1 MQDGENNNNDNNP
14 QQDEEL
20 QQAPQLLSQEEAN
33 EKYRAQQHVNRD
45 LERKLK
51 EALKQNDKYKSME
64 EEYAKLQGRE
74 AEYQKTKEL
83 AEIQQ
88 QAIANANQ
96 RVLKSEIR
104 AAAASVLENPSDA
117 TIFLDLSK
125 FTVSDDGE
133 TNSEEISNALG
144 ALVKERPY
152 LAKRQQNTGVVSTPP
167 SGARNQTVQQLT
179 LEQVRNMTPSEIAK
193 ADAEGRLNNIL
204 EGKK

>member
-1 MQDGENNNNDNNP
+1 MQDGVNNNDNNS
-14 QQDEEL
+14 QQDEDL
-20 QQAPQLLSQEEAN
+20 QQSPQLLSQEEAN

-74 AEYQKTKEL
+74 AEYQKAEEL
-83 AEIQQ
+83 AKIQQ
-88 QAIANANQ
+88 QAIATANQ

-117 TIFLDLSK
+117 TIFLDLSQ

-133 TNSEEISNALG
+133 TNSEEINNALG

-167 SGARNQTVQQLT
+167 SGARTQTVQQLMR
-179 LEQVRNMTPSEIAK
+179 EQLKGMTPSEIAK
-193 ADAEGRLNNIL
+193 ADAEGRLRNIL

>member
-1 MQDGENNNNDNNP
+1 MQDGVNNNDNNS
-14 QQDEEL
+14 QQDEDL
-20 QQAPQLLSQEEAN
+20 QQSPQLLSQEEAN

-74 AEYQKTKEL
+74 AEYQKAEEL
-83 AEIQQ
+83 AKIQQ
-88 QAIANANQ
+88 QAIVTANQ

-117 TIFLDLSK
+117 TIFLDLSQ

-133 TNSEEISNALG
+133 TNSEEINNALG

-167 SGARNQTVQQLT
+167 SGARTQTVQQLT
-179 LEQVRNMTPSEIAK
+179 REQLKGMAPSEIAK
-193 ADAEGRLNNIL
+193 ADAEGRLRNIL

>member
-1 MQDGENNNNDNNP
+1 MQDGENNNDNNS
-14 QQDEEL
+14 QQDEDL
-20 QQAPQLLSQEEAN
+20 QQNPQLLSQEEAN

-51 EALKQNDKYKSME
+51 DALKQNDKYKGME
-64 EEYAKLQGRE
+64 EQLAKLQGRE
-74 AEYQKTKEL
+74 AEYQKAEEL
-83 AEIQQ
+83 AKLQQ
-88 QAIANANQ
+88 QAIVTANQ

-104 AAAASVLENPSDA
+104 AAAAGVLENPADA

-133 TNSEEISNALG
+133 TNSEEINNALG

-152 LAKRQQNTGVVSTPP
+152 LAKRQPNTGVVSTPP
-167 SGARNQTVQQLT
+167 SGTRAQTVQQLT
-179 LEQVRNMTPSEIAK
+179 REQLKGMTPSEIAK
-193 ADAEGRLNNIL
+193 ADAEGRLNDIL

>member
-1 MQDGENNNNDNNP
+1 MQDGENNNDNNS

-20 QQAPQLLSQEEAN
+20 QQNPQLLSQEEAN

-51 EALKQNDKYKSME
+51 DALKQNDKYKGME
-64 EEYAKLQGRE
+64 EQLAKLQGRE
-74 AEYQKTKEL
+74 AEYQKAEEL
-83 AEIQQ
+83 AKLQQ

-104 AAAASVLENPSDA
+104 AAAAGVLENPSDA
-117 TIFLDLSK
+117 AIFLDLSQ

-152 LAKRQQNTGVVSTPP
+152 LAKRQSNTGVVSTPP
-167 SGARNQTVQQLT
+167 SGTRAQTVQQLT
-179 LEQVRNMTPSEIAK
+179 REQLKGMTPSEIAK
-193 ADAEGRLNNIL
+193 ADAEGRLNDIL

>member
-1 MQDGENNNNDNNP
+1 MQDGENNNDNNS

-20 QQAPQLLSQEEAN
+20 QQNPQLLSQEEAN

-51 EALKQNDKYKSME
+51 DALKQNDKYKDME
-64 EEYAKLQGRE
+64 EQLAKLQGRE
-74 AEYQKTKEL
+74 AEYQKAEEL
-83 AEIQQ
+83 AKLQQ

-104 AAAASVLENPSDA
+104 AAAAGVLENPADA
-117 TIFLDLSK
+117 TIFLDLSQ

-133 TNSEEISNALG
+133 TNSEEINNALG

-167 SGARNQTVQQLT
+167 SGARAQTVQQLT
-179 LEQVRNMTPSEIAK
+179 LEQVRNMTPHEIAK

>member
-1 MQDGENNNNDNNP
+1 MQDGVNNNDNNS
-14 QQDEEL
+14 QQDEDL

-74 AEYQKTKEL
+74 AEYQKAEEL
-83 AEIQQ
+83 AKIQQ

-133 TNSEEISNALG
+133 TNSEEINNALG

-179 LEQVRNMTPSEIAK
+179 REQLKGMTSSEIAK

-204 EGKK
+204 EGK

>member
-1 MQDGENNNNDNNP
+1 MQDGVNNNDNNS
-14 QQDEEL
+14 QQDEDL
-20 QQAPQLLSQEEAN
+20 QQSPQLLSQEEAN

-74 AEYQKTKEL
+74 AEAEEL
-83 AEIQQ
+83 AKIQQ

>member
-1 MQDGENNNNDNNP
+1 MQDGENNNDNDS
-14 QQDEEL
+14 QQAEEL
-20 QQAPQLLSQEEAN
+20 QQNPQLLSQEEAN

-51 EALKQNDKYKSME
+51 DALRQNDKYKGME
-64 EEYAKLQGRE
+64 EQLAKLQGRE
-74 AEYQKTKEL
+74 AEYQKAEEL
-83 AEIQQ
+83 AKIQQ

-96 RVLKSEIR
+96 RVLKSDIR
-104 AAAASVLENPSDA
+104 AAAASVLENPADA

-133 TNSEEISNALG
+133 TNSEEINNALG

-152 LAKRQQNTGVVSTPP
+152 LAKRQPNTGVVSTPP
-167 SGARNQTVQQLT
+167 SGTRAQTVQQLT
-179 LEQVRNMTPSEIAK
+179 REQLKGMTPSEIAK

-204 EGKK
+204 EGK

>member
-1 MQDGENNNNDNNP
+1 MQDGVNNNDNNS
-14 QQDEEL
+14 QQDEDL
-20 QQAPQLLSQEEAN
+20 QQSPQLLSQEEAN

-74 AEYQKTKEL
+74 AEYQKAEEL
-83 AEIQQ
+83 AKIQQ
-88 QAIANANQ
+88 QAIATANQ

-117 TIFLDLSK
+117 TIFLDLSQ

-133 TNSEEISNALG
+133 TNSEEINNALG

-167 SGARNQTVQQLT
+167 SGARTQTVQQLT
-179 LEQVRNMTPSEIAK
+179 REQLNGMTPSEIAK
-193 ADAEGRLNNIL
+193 ADAEGRLRNIL

>member
-1 MQDGENNNNDNNP
+1 MQDGVNNNDNNS
-14 QQDEEL
+14 QQDEDL
-20 QQAPQLLSQEEAN
+20 QQSPQLLSQEEAN

-74 AEYQKTKEL
+74 AEYQKAEEL
-83 AEIQQ
+83 AKIQQ
-88 QAIANANQ
+88 QAITNANQ

-133 TNSEEISNALG
+133 TNSEEINNALG

-167 SGARNQTVQQLT
+167 SGTRAQTVQQLT
-179 LEQVRNMTPSEIAK
+179 REQLKGMTSSEIAK

-204 EGKK
+204 EGK

>member
-1 MQDGENNNNDNNP
+1 MQDGVNNNDNNS
-14 QQDEEL
+14 QQDEGL
-20 QQAPQLLSQEEAN
+20 QQSPQLLSQEEAN

-74 AEYQKTKEL
+74 AEYQKAEEL
-83 AEIQQ
+83 AKIQQ
-88 QAIANANQ
+88 QAITNANQ

-104 AAAASVLENPSDA
+104 AAAAGVLENPSDA
-117 TIFLDLSK
+117 TIFLDLSQ

-133 TNSEEISNALG
+133 TNSEEINNALG

-152 LAKRQQNTGVVSTPP
+152 LAKRQPNTGVVSTPP
-167 SGARNQTVQQLT
+167 SGARTQTVQQLT
-179 LEQVRNMTPSEIAK
+179 REQLKGMTSSEIAK

-204 EGKK
+204 EGK

>member
-1 MQDGENNNNDNNP
+1 MQDGENNNDNNS

-20 QQAPQLLSQEEAN
+20 QQNPQLLSQEEAN

-51 EALKQNDKYKSME
+51 DALKQNDKYKGME
-64 EEYAKLQGRE
+64 EQLAKLQGRE
-74 AEYQKTKEL
+74 AEYQKAEEL
-83 AEIQQ
+83 AKIQQ
-88 QAIANANQ
+88 QTIVNANQ
-96 RVLKSEIR
+96 RVLKSDIR
-104 AAAASVLENPSDA
+104 AAAAGVLENPADA

-152 LAKRQQNTGVVSTPP
+152 LAKRQSNTGVIATPP
-167 SGARNQTVQQLT
+167 SGTRAQTVQQLT

-193 ADAEGRLNNIL
+193 ADAEGRLSNIL
-204 EGKK
+204 EGK

>member
-1 MQDGENNNNDNNP
+1 MQDGENNNDNNS
-14 QQDEEL
+14 
-20 QQAPQLLSQEEAN
+20 QQAEESQQNPQLLSQEEAN

-51 EALKQNDKYKSME
+51 DALKQNDKYKGME

-74 AEYQKTKEL
+74 AEYKKAEEL
-83 AEIQQ
+83 AKIQQ

-104 AAAASVLENPSDA
+104 AAAASVLENPADA
-117 TIFLDLSK
+117 IIFLDLSK

-133 TNSEEISNALG
+133 TNSEEINNALG

-152 LAKRQQNTGVVSTPP
+152 LAKRQPNTGVVSTPP
-167 SGARNQTVQQLT
+167 SGTRAQTVQQLT
-179 LEQVRNMTPSEIAK
+179 REQLKGMTPSEIAK
-193 ADAEGRLNNIL
+193 ADAEGRLSNIL
-204 EGKK
+204 EGK

>member
-1 MQDGENNNNDNNP
+1 MQDGVNNNDNNS
-14 QQDEEL
+14 QQDEDL
-20 QQAPQLLSQEEAN
+20 QQSPQLLSQEEAN

-74 AEYQKTKEL
+74 AEAEAL
-83 AEIQQ
+83 AKIQQ

>member
-1 MQDGENNNNDNNP
+1 MQDGENNNDNNS

-20 QQAPQLLSQEEAN
+20 QQNPQLLSQEEAN

-51 EALKQNDKYKSME
+51 DALKQNDKFKGME
-64 EEYAKLQGRE
+64 EQLAKLQGRE
-74 AEYQKTKEL
+74 AEYQKAEEL
-83 AEIQQ
+83 AKLQQ
-88 QAIANANQ
+88 QAIADANQ

-104 AAAASVLENPSDA
+104 AAAASVLENPADA

-133 TNSEEISNALG
+133 TNSEEINNALC

-152 LAKRQQNTGVVSTPP
+152 LAKRQPNTGVVSTPP
-167 SGARNQTVQQLT
+167 SGARAQTVQQLT
-179 LEQVRNMTPSEIAK
+179 REQLKGMTPSEIVK
-193 ADAEGRLNNIL
+193 AEAEGRLSNIL
-204 EGKK
+204 EGK

>member
-1 MQDGENNNNDNNP
+1 MQDGVNNNDNNS
-14 QQDEEL
+14 QQDEDL
-20 QQAPQLLSQEEAN
+20 QQSPQLLSQEEAN

-74 AEYQKTKEL
+74 AEYQKAEEL
-83 AEIQQ
+83 AKMQQ

-96 RVLKSEIR
+96 RVLKSDIR
-104 AAAASVLENPSDA
+104 AAAASVLENPADA

-133 TNSEEISNALG
+133 TNSEEINNALG

-167 SGARNQTVQQLT
+167 SGTRAQTVQQLT
-179 LEQVRNMTPSEIAK
+179 RVQLKGMTPSEIAK

-204 EGKK
+204 EGK

>member
-1 MQDGENNNNDNNP
+1 MQDGENNNDNNS
-14 QQDEEL
+14 QQDEES
-20 QQAPQLLSQEEAN
+20 QQNSQLLSQEEAN

-51 EALKQNDKYKSME
+51 DALKQNDKYKGIE
-64 EEYAKLQGRE
+64 EQLAKLQGRE
-74 AEYQKTKEL
+74 AEYQKAEEL
-83 AEIQQ
+83 AKLQQ
-88 QAIANANQ
+88 QAIASANQ

-104 AAAASVLENPSDA
+104 AAAASVLENPADA

-133 TNSEEISNALG
+133 TNSEEINNALG

-167 SGARNQTVQQLT
+167 SGARAQTVQQLT
-179 LEQVRNMTPSEIAK
+179 REQLKGMTPSEIVK
-193 ADAEGRLNNIL
+193 AEAEGRLSNIL
-204 EGKK
+204 EGK

>member
-1 MQDGENNNNDNNP
+1 MQNGENNNDNNS

-20 QQAPQLLSQEEAN
+20 KQNPQLLSQEEAN

-51 EALKQNDKYKSME
+51 DALKQNDKYKDME
-64 EEYAKLQGRE
+64 EQLAKLQGRE
-74 AEYQKTKEL
+74 AEYQKAEEL
-83 AEIQQ
+83 AKLQQ
-88 QAIANANQ
+88 QAIMNANQ
-96 RVLKSEIR
+96 HILKSEIR
-104 AAAASVLENPSDA
+104 AAAASVLENPADA

-133 TNSEEISNALG
+133 TNSEEINNALG
-144 ALVKERPY
+144 ALVEERPY
-152 LAKRQQNTGVVSTPP
+152 LAKRQPNTGVVSTPP

-179 LEQVRNMTPSEIAK
+179 REQLKGMTPSEIVK

-204 EGKK
+204 EGK